1 MCSPRRPD
9 RLLLSTGLSFPSQ
22 TEQEQY
28 VRWWCATACKCS
40 SRRPTLSPQVRAMV
54 VRDSS

>member
-28 VRWWCATACKCS
+28 VRWWCAT
-40 SRRPTLSPQVRAMV
+40 RAKAEAP
-54 VRDSS
+54 RLRLAWYAT